1 MVVLPSHLPTV
12 ATIGIICPSGYMPI
26 EKVQTCVNTLQGWG
40 YRVQLGKTVGL
51 QYHYFAGTDVERLA
65 DMQAMLNNP
74 AIDAIL
80 CARGGYGLSRI
91 IDELDFT
98 AFLQYPKWIIGFS
111 DISVLHA
118 RLNRLGVP
126 ALHAPMAGAFNE
138 GGAER
143 ESVASLKAILVGKPV
158 HYTVPVHPLNRQGIA
173 NAELV
178 GGNLSI
184 IVHLIGSQD
193 ALQTA
198 DKILLIEDVGEYLY
212 NIDRMLV
219 QLKRAGMLQRLA
231 GLLVGGFTE
240 MKDTTIPFGKTVEE
254 IVREHVAEYTYPVAF
269 HFPVSHGEPNLAVK
283 LRVKHQLMVTEKE
296 VVLREE

>member
-118 RLNRLGVP
+118 RLNR
-126 ALHAPMAGAFNE
+126 
-138 GGAER
+138 
-143 ESVASLKAILVGKPV
+143 
-158 HYTVPVHPLNRQGIA
+158 
-173 NAELV
+173 
-178 GGNLSI
+178 
-184 IVHLIGSQD
+184 
-193 ALQTA
+193 
-198 DKILLIEDVGEYLY
+198 
-212 NIDRMLV
+212 
-219 QLKRAGMLQRLA
+219 
-231 GLLVGGFTE
+231 
-240 MKDTTIPFGKTVEE
+240 
-254 IVREHVAEYTYPVAF
+254 
-269 HFPVSHGEPNLAVK
+269 
-283 LRVKHQLMVTEKE
+283 
-296 VVLREE
+296 